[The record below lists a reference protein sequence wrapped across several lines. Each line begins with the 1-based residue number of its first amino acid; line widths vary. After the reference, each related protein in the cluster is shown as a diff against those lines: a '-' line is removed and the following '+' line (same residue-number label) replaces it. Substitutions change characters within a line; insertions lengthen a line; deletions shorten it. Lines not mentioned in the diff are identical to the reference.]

1 MVRCKWSRPTALDIK
16 GSPLR
21 KAGHAGRVP
30 RKSILVPG
38 PQGVKARMQCP
49 ISTVI
54 VTEMVYYIAL
64 QAMHAED
71 SQPIIYIFFS

>member
-1 MVRCKWSRPTALDIK
+1 MVRCKWSRSTALDIK

-30 RKSILVPG
+30 GESIFVPG
-38 PQGVKARMQCP
+38 PQGVNAHMQRP
-49 ISTVI
+49 IGTVI
-54 VTEMVYYIAL
+54 VTGLVYYSAL

-71 SQPIIYIFFS
+71 SQRVIYIFFS